1 MKKYLEIGKIVS
13 VFGVKGELKVEP
25 WCDDPALICEFD
37 TLYYKSGTPVLIER
51 SRVHKGQALI
61 KIKGV
66 DSPEE
71 GVKLR
76 GRVLYMDRDD
86 VTLDDGVY
94 FWQDLIGLS
103 VSDSKTGEE
112 YGKISDV
119 MQTGANDVY
128 EITDSNGNK
137 KYIPAIPDVID
148 RIDLEAE
155 SMTITPLEGL
165 FD

>member
-13 VFGVKGELKVEP
+13 VFGVRGEVKVEP
-25 WCDDPALICEFD
+25 WCDSPEFICEFD
-37 TLYYKSGTPVLIER
+37 TLFWKSGTPVEIER
-51 SRVHKGQALI
+51 SRVHKNQALL

-86 VTLDDGVY
+86 VELEEGAY
-94 FWQDLIGLS
+94 FQQDLIGLE
-103 VSDSKTGEE
+103 VIDSKTDEV
-112 YGKISDV
+112 YGKITDV
-119 MQTGANDVY
+119 LETGANDVY
-128 EITDSNGNK
+128 EITDSENNK

-148 RIDLEAE
+148 KVDIENGR
-155 SMTITPLEGL
+155 MTITPLEGL

>member
-128 EITDSNGNK
+128 EITDSKGDK

-148 RIDLEAE
+148 RIDLEAG